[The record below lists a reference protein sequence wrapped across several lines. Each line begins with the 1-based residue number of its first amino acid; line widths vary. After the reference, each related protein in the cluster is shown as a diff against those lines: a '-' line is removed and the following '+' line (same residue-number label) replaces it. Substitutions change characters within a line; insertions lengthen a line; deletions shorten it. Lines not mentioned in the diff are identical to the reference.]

1 MIQIENLSFAYPQKE
16 VLKDINL
23 TVSPADFCALI
34 GPNGSGKSTLL
45 KAIAGLLSPQT
56 NSKIALQHQFISNL
70 TAMEMAKILAYV
82 PQHQDI
88 VFDYPVFDTILMGRF
103 PHQNHWSTMNKKDAD
118 IVEEVMYKTN
128 LTHLR
133 NRMLGQLSGGEL
145 QRTMIARAMAQQ
157 TPILLL
163 DEPLSNLDI
172 THKYEIMD
180 ILKKLNQNERV
191 TIIIILHEFSFV
203 KRYANQT
210 LILNDG
216 KIQNYGPTQEVFN
229 IENLQTA
236 FHLSSEYFID
246 QYGTVIKR

>member
-16 VLKDINL
+16 VLKNINL
-23 TVSPADFCALI
+23 DIAPADFCALI

-45 KAIAGLLSPQT
+45 KAIAGLLSPQAESNVT
-56 NSKIALQHQFISNL
+56 LQHQVISRL
-70 TAMEMAKILAYV
+70 SAMELAKILAYV

-103 PHQNHWSTMNKKDAD
+103 PHQNHWSTMSQKDAD
-118 IVEEVMYKTN
+118 IVEDIMHKTN

-133 NRMLGQLSGGEL
+133 DRMLSQLSGGEL

-180 ILKKLNQNERV
+180 ILKELNQNERV

-203 KRYANQT
+203 KRYANKT

-216 KIQNYGPTQEVFN
+216 TIQNFGPTDEVFN
-229 IENLQTA
+229 IGNLQTA
-236 FHLSSEYFID
+236 FHLSPEYIID

>member
-16 VLKDINL
+16 VLKNINL
-23 TVSPADFCALI
+23 DIAPADFCALI

-45 KAIAGLLSPQT
+45 KAIAGLLSPQAESNVT
-56 NSKIALQHQFISNL
+56 LQHQVISRL
-70 TAMEMAKILAYV
+70 SAMELAKILAYV

-103 PHQNHWSTMNKKDAD
+103 PHQSHWSTMSQKDAD
-118 IVEEVMYKTN
+118 IVEDIMHKTN

-133 NRMLGQLSGGEL
+133 DRMLSQLSGGEL

-180 ILKKLNQNERV
+180 ILKELNQNERV

-203 KRYANQT
+203 KRYANKT

-216 KIQNYGPTQEVFN
+216 TIQNFGPTDEVFN
-229 IENLQTA
+229 IWNLQTA
-236 FHLSSEYFID
+236 FHLSPEYIID